1 MTGTLNL
8 KECSDMAYRYTNT
21 DKWADEW
28 FSGLKPLAK
37 LLFMY
42 LCDQCDIAGFI
53 EINEKKI
60 CFDTGLDKQGMAKAM
75 KEISGRLVK
84 SGDGRFLYITNFIK
98 HQKNLPL
105 NPNNSAHRG
114 IIARLEHNLEL
125 FGCQAVEDFLKR
137 GFKGASKGLQ
147 SPIGNGNGNG
157 NGKLGD
163 TGKGVHGGKPQ
174 EPSDWRD
181 SFDAYLSECHKAV
194 ESVLQD
200 GEFITQQQRF
210 HPGIDIELSI
220 EKAVAD
226 FWGTEAGWKHKKAS
240 RTARIDWPAT
250 FRNALNLRSNQVT
263 EQQTRPWGYRI
274 PV

>member
-1 MTGTLNL
+1 
-8 KECSDMAYRYTNT
+8 MAYRYTNT

-84 SGDGRFLYITNFIK
+84 SGDGRFLYIANFIK

-105 NPNNSAHRG
+105 NPNNPSHRG
-114 IIARLEHNLEL
+114 IIARLEANLEL
-125 FGCQAVEDFLKR
+125 FGCQAVDDFLKR

-174 EPSDWRD
+174 EPSWRD
-181 SFDAYLSECHKAV
+181 SFEVYLAECKEAVGSILADDA
-194 ESVLQD
+194 
-200 GEFITQQQRF
+200 FIAQQKQF
-210 HPGIDIELSI
+210 HPDIDIALSI
-220 EKAVAD
+220 EKSVAD
-226 FWGTEAGWKHKKAS
+226 FWGTDAGWKRKKAS
-240 RTARIDWPAT
+240 RTAIIDWPAT
-250 FRNALNLRSNQVT
+250 FRNALNLRSNQVAAHSP
-263 EQQTRPWGYRI
+263 RPWGYRI

>member
-1 MTGTLNL
+1 
-8 KECSDMAYRYTNT
+8 MAYRYTNT

-60 CFDTGLDKQGMAKAM
+60 CFDTGLDKQGMAKAL

-84 SGDGRFLYITNFIK
+84 SGDGRVLYIVNFIR

-105 NPNNSAHRG
+105 NPNNPAHRG
-114 IIARLEHNLEL
+114 IIARLEENKER
-125 FGCQAVEDFLKR
+125 FGYQTVEYFLKR

-157 NGKLGD
+157 KLGD
-163 TGKGVHGGKPQ
+163 EEKGIKGGKPKNL
-174 EPSDWRD
+174 PATWRD
-181 SFDAYLSECHKAV
+181 DYGVYLSECGKAV
-194 ESVLQD
+194 ESILHD
-200 GEFITQQQRF
+200 DAFIAQQQRF
-210 HPGIDIELSI
+210 HPDIDIALSV

-226 FWGTEAGWKHKKAS
+226 FWGTEAGWKHKRAS
-240 RTARIDWPAT
+240 RTAIIDWPAT
-250 FRNALNLRSNQVT
+250 FRNALNLRSNQVAA
-263 EQQTRPWGYRI
+263 QSSRPKRPWGDHGI
-274 PV
+274 VL